1 MCEPQEDD
9 MTRVQSDDPLDFQMI
24 AMAAEM
30 TADISYSN
38 DRLRQVAK
46 DRRAL
51 FADLK
56 NRGYTYPQLAAATG
70 LHKMTIQ
77 QEVRKYRREQSLK
90 QEFSA

>member
-1 MCEPQEDD
+1 MPRIQ
-9 MTRVQSDDPLDFQMI
+9 TDDPLDIQLV

-30 TADISYSN
+30 TDDISHSN
-38 DRLRQVAK
+38 ERLRQVAK

-51 FADLK
+51 FAELK

-77 QEVRKYRREQSLK
+77 QEVRKYRAEQSAE
-90 QEFSA
+90 QHFST